1 MVRRG
6 GAVTNGYRTVQIDT
20 RPEYGCDMRLL
31 CLRSSNQKQGQ
42 PMYSRQLA
50 APMQFRLT
58 EAGRPTASVK
68 NLGGL
73 LAAQPVETFE
83 AGQTV
88 FWEGDNAAHVFEI
101 AEGCLRL
108 CRILPDGRRA
118 VVGFS
123 FGGEMLG
130 ASSPRSYLYTAEAV
144 TKVRLRRLGRTR
156 FHAALDEMPELR
168 PHLFAC
174 VCEEMRAAHQHMVLL
189 GQLGAE
195 ERVVS
200 FLLSAAR
207 RTRAD
212 RKRPITIELPMSRL
226 DIADYLGLTIETVC
240 RTISKL
246 KRDGLIALKGRHA
259 VVLTRVAGLMEM
271 ADWLD
276 DEETP
281 NAGSA
286 TPCPASRPN

>member
-1 MVRRG
+1 
-6 GAVTNGYRTVQIDT
+6 
-20 RPEYGCDMRLL
+20 
-31 CLRSSNQKQGQ
+31 
-42 PMYSRQLA
+42 MYSRQLA

-286 TPCPASRPN
+286 TPCAASRPN